1 MLIRK
6 QIQDRMSDTVFFFF
20 FFFGGGGGGLI
31 LYKNKNK
38 ITHWSVMIY
47 FWLLV
52 IAFMCEDTNFL

>member
-6 QIQDRMSDTVFFFF
+6 QIQDRMSDTDTVIVILSSSSSSFFL
-20 FFFGGGGGGLI
+20 GGGGGLI
-31 LYKNKNK
+31 LYKNK

-52 IAFMCEDTNFL
+52 IAFMW